1 MNYEAILV
9 ECKEHI
15 GIITLNR
22 PEQLNTFNKVLAI
35 ELNTA
40 LEELDKNDEIRVV
53 IIKGAGRAFCA
64 GIDVKEMFEQRDNA
78 ESLKWIESMENNS
91 LIMARMAKPVIAS
104 VHNIAVANGIGVVAS
119 ADLAIAAEGTKF
131 GATAV
136 NVGLFCMGPAVPL
149 SRNLGRKKALELLL
163 TGDMIDAEE
172 AERIGLINKVV
183 PIDKL
188 EEETMNMARK
198 LATKSPLGVQLGKKS
213 FYKMA
218 DLEYSKAMEL
228 VNNHFIML
236 LNTEDAHEGVEAFLN
251 KRAPKWKMK

>member
-22 PEQLNTFNKVLAI
+22 TEQLNTFNKVLAI

-188 EEETMNMARK
+188 EEET
-198 LATKSPLGVQLGKKS
+198 LGVQLGKKS

-218 DLEYSKAMEL
+218 DLEYSKALEL